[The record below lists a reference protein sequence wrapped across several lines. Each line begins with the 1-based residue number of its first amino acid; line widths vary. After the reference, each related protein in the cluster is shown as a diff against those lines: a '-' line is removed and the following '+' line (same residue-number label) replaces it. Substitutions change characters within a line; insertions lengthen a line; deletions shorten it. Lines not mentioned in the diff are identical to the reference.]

1 MCVLAKS
8 GYLYS
13 SSRVS
18 NNAEPSGHLDSE
30 NRQKLLK
37 GFLVGIGEIVNNS
50 YKFWKKKTTTGIQHV
65 WLYPELMF
73 SVFCLVRLICVV
85 TFILNLFTIFKI
97 ILYFFFSFVLIRSF
111 FLLYYFLLHSCL
123 FFILA
128 FLCSYLFLF
137 LRFKQDKE
145 SFGYTD
151 IPFLI
156 WTSSISLFVLFL

>member
-97 ILYFFFSFVLIRSF
+97 ILFFFFSFVLIRSF
-111 FLLYYFLLHSCL
+111 FYCIT
-123 FFILA
+123 FFYILV
-128 FLCSYLFLF
+128 YFLF
-137 LRFKQDKE
+137 LL
-145 SFGYTD
+145 S
-151 IPFLI
+151 
-156 WTSSISLFVLFL
+156 FVLIYFYFLDLSKTKNHLDTPIFHF